1 MRKNKTNKNKA
12 SVQILEKY
20 TRTLIKYKVIYG
32 NCGNLTKGKIF
43 MVMKEYQAK
52 NSGNRWVNFYAGCS
66 CDRGA
71 HRGHLSQL

>member
-1 MRKNKTNKNKA
+1 
-12 SVQILEKY
+12 VQILEKY

-52 NSGNRWVNFYAGCS
+52 NSGNRWVNFYAV
-66 CDRGA
+66 GA
-71 HRGHLSQL
+71 VAIVAPLAATCRNCKAVKLTLSW